1 MLTKNEKND
10 GIILLDKLVFSCV
23 SSVED
28 NFDYAITNSP
38 NFNFESEFKFGTTKL
53 KRTQY
58 LKSDYKHTFKV
69 YYGQHLMGVVSFG
82 LIRSNIYDG
91 MVKFAVDNEV
101 FYNRTMKYLQY
112 ALNDLNLEIN
122 NYTQIDIA
130 ADSCKFNAEQIVRR
144 GLKDRDNRIV
154 AYNNERDRYKWFDE
168 RVDYNSGTLN
178 NPFASR
184 TVYIKNK
191 PKNAS
196 QKLELCCY
204 NKCLEIKHV
213 SHKEY
218 ILDYHAHLRKKKKK
232 QIKQLHR
239 CEIRISGRKIYDY
252 EKGKLKRMI
261 TLDDLMDKDF
271 LYEMFKCH
279 IDKVLKIYK
288 GKGCKHKL
296 QVYATPN
303 FDLCEDI

>member
-1 MLTKNEKND
+1 MLTKNEEND

-28 NFDYAITNSP
+28 NFDSAITNNP
-38 NFNFESEFKFGTTKL
+38 NFSFESEFKFGNTKL

-69 YYGQHLMGVVSFG
+69 YCGQHLMGVVSFG

-91 MVKFAVDNEV
+91 KVKFVVENDV
-101 FYNRTMKYLQY
+101 FYNRTMKYLSQ

-122 NYTQIDIA
+122 NFTQIDITI
-130 ADSCKFNAEQIVRR
+130 DSCKFNAEQIVRR
-144 GLKDRDNRIV
+144 GLKGRDNRIV
-154 AYNNERDRYKWFDE
+154 AYNNERDRNKWLDE
-168 RVDYNSGTLN
+168 RVDYNSGTPN

-191 PKNAS
+191 PKNSS

-204 NKCLEIKHV
+204 NKYLEIKHV

-218 ILDYHAHLRKKKKK
+218 ILDYHAHLRKKK

-239 CEIRISGRKIYDY
+239 CEVRISGRKIYDY
-252 EKGKLKRMI
+252 EKGNLKRKI
-261 TLDDLMDKDF
+261 TIDDLMYKDF
-271 LYEMFKCH
+271 LYEMFKYH

-288 GKGCKHKL
+288 GKGSKHKL
-296 QVYATPN
+296 QLYATPN
-303 FDLCEDI
+303 FNLCEDI